1 MNNESIDR
9 SYFHRGGGRSSD
21 RRRKAAAKHRRM
33 AVVEKRR
40 TSVVEQRWLSSGA
53 KRWLSSGAGRTAV
66 AEQRQTS
73 TLTEGYVCVSNIRVI
88 FYFIL
93 CQKRTRQ
100 NDEDCVDG
108 FFGLSVALWC
118 RFVFNKIKIRRK
130 IDLVRLLQLQAA
142 AKPRFM
148 FNRWPRDA
156 PPAHF
161 LTKIESFSLLSEYR
175 VSKYESKVFEVDGYK
190 WRLVIYPNG
199 GEGQIK
205 GNNVS
210 VYLAMAD
217 TSSLP
222 VDWELYADFTIFL
235 YDQFSD
241 NYLCFRG
248 NVRRFHATKSKWGF
262 PKFMSKK
269 SLRDQSSGYLVKDN
283 IVLGAEVFVMKK
295 QRIVES
301 VTVLKPMYTRLRDWK
316 IVEFSKLEVSHWFT
330 YSSTCCGQSAFISLA
345 KLRDPEN
352 GFLVDD
358 CCNVQVEIFVQ
369 LIA

>member
-1 MNNESIDR
+1 MMKTVLMVSLASPLLYGVGSFLTR
-9 SYFHRGGGRSSD
+9 S
-21 RRRKAAAKHRRM
+21 K
-33 AVVEKRR
+33 
-40 TSVVEQRWLSSGA
+40 
-53 KRWLSSGAGRTAV
+53 
-66 AEQRQTS
+66 
-73 TLTEGYVCVSNIRVI
+73 
-88 FYFIL
+88 
-93 CQKRTRQ
+93 
-100 NDEDCVDG
+100 
-108 FFGLSVALWC
+108 SVARSIW
-118 RFVFNKIKIRRK
+118 FDYFNF
-130 IDLVRLLQLQAA
+130 
-142 AKPRFM
+142 KPPQNPVSCSTDGHEFIILET
-148 FNRWPRDA
+148 RDA

-316 IVEFSKLEVSHWFT
+316 IVEFSKLEGVWVSEEFNMRDVEWKLKLYPNGDLDSNGDLSSKGNAVSMSLVCVSAEKFTVHQKVKAEFHMRLKGRFDHDSGKLSHWFT